1 MFCECSFCLVDT
13 LLQQM
18 ETLLNHQEECRT
30 AVRESRPPPPTP
42 DREVIGDAETFMR
55 HVKIGKKAMK
65 GTEEEAVELRKM
77 LYSGNTLFGGYHIW
91 ATLTPSDLYDAIV
104 AAYAGFKCGP
114 RNAAGAD
121 SSSALKGYHPD
132 DMAEAIAKNPVAC
145 ARGFRKQVEIYI
157 KHILGW
163 DLESGCSHE
172 GIMSLVQAF
181 TMQVTAYT
189 LALCSIPI

>member
-1 MFCECSFCLVDT
+1 
-13 LLQQM
+13 M

-91 ATLTPSDLYDAIV
+91 LTLTPSDLYDAIV
-104 AAYAGFKCGP
+104 AAYAGFK
-114 RNAAGAD
+114 AD
-121 SSSALKGYHPD
+121 NSD
-132 DMAEAIAKNPVAC
+132 EMAEAIAKNPVAC